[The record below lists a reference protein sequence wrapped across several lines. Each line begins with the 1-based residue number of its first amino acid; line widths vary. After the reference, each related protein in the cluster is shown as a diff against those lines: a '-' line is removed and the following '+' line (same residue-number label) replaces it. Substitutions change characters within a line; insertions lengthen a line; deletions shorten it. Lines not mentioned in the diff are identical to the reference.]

1 MVLGDQMPSK
11 LPTSMRLGRSG
22 LIRAVAS
29 LIGYMETK
37 QKPVVGLAQ
46 GAEPAVI
53 KYCLYAR
60 KSTEQEDKQALS
72 IESQVREMMSL
83 AERDGLEIVEVKRES
98 HSSKEV
104 GQRPVYNELISEIRQ
119 GKFNGILTW
128 APDRLSR
135 NAGDLGAV
143 VDLMDQQLLHEIRTF
158 SQKFTN
164 NPNEKFLLMILG
176 SQAKLENDNK
186 MVNVKRGLRARVEM
200 GLWPSVAPTGYLNH
214 PDRNKK
220 CEVILDEYRADV
232 IKQMFEKVAENG
244 WSGRKLYHWLRDDI
258 KFVTKN
264 GKPLTLS
271 NVYIILKST
280 FYYGEFEYPKGSGK
294 WYTGKHQPIITKDL
308 YNRVQAKVTADY
320 TLRSQNKE
328 FAFTRMITCGLCG
341 SGISADEKFKRQQN
355 GNEHRYVYYGCT
367 KFNDKKCPCGYIR
380 EEDLIEQLAGILDT
394 ISLDEIGMK
403 EKIKAEVEAHNAF
416 QQSVLG
422 LKTDKIKVKE
432 IDIRNYAKHIL
443 RDKPIEEKR
452 ALLTNLRSKLVLKEK
467 KIHLLN

>member
-1 MVLGDQMPSK
+1 METTQ
-11 LPTSMRLGRSG
+11 LPT
-22 LIRAVAS
+22 A
-29 LIGYMETK
+29 
-37 QKPVVGLAQ
+37 GLAQ
-46 GAEPAVI
+46 GVESTGI

-200 GLWPSVAPTGYLNH
+200 GLWPSIAPTGYLNH

-416 QQSVLG
+416 HQSVLG
-422 LKTDKIKVKE
+422 LKADKIKIKE

-452 ALLTNLRSKLVLKEK
+452 ALLANLRSKLVLKEK
-467 KIHLLN
+467 RIHLS

>member
-1 MVLGDQMPSK
+1 MEIQAINAPERTLEVAVPIQM
-11 LPTSMRLGRSG
+11 
-22 LIRAVAS
+22 
-29 LIGYMETK
+29 
-37 QKPVVGLAQ
+37 
-46 GAEPAVI
+46 

-72 IESQVREMMSL
+72 IESQVREMLSL
-83 AERDGLEIVEVKRES
+83 AEREGLEIVEIKRES

-158 SQKFTN
+158 SQRFTN

-220 CEVILDEYRADV
+220 CEVILDDYRADI
-232 IKQMFEKVAENG
+232 IKQMYEKVAENG
-244 WSGRKLYHWLRDDI
+244 WSGRKLYHWLKDDI

-294 WYTGKHQPIITKDL
+294 WYTGKHTPIITKDL
-308 YNRVQAKVTADY
+308 YNRVQAKLTADY

-403 EKIKAEVEAHNAF
+403 EKIKAEVETHNAF

-422 LKTDKIKVKE
+422 LKADKIKVKE

-452 ALLTNLRSKLVLKEK
+452 ALLANLRTKLVLKEK